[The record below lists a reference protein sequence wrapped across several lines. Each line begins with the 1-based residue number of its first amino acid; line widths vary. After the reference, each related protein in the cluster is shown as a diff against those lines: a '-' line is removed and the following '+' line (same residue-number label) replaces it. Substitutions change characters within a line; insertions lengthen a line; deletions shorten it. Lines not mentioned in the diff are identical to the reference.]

1 MALKRFFTSRIQAI
15 QNAKIKFVGWRK
27 RRRAKSNSSVN
38 GDRSKFVKIG
48 IAIFLI
54 GGVSILILKG
64 FQHRKFNPFFFKPQP
79 LQNNLMHPEA
89 PSKKKSIFFSSDFFP
104 KEKYEDRF
112 PTKKIT
118 DFKELVFDESCK
130 LPKDLNPQ
138 IKKWGELTFFEK
150 LGRVASAVGTE
161 HHL

>member
-1 MALKRFFTSRIQAI
+1 
-15 QNAKIKFVGWRK
+15 
-27 RRRAKSNSSVN
+27 
-38 GDRSKFVKIG
+38 
-48 IAIFLI
+48 
-54 GGVSILILKG
+54 
-64 FQHRKFNPFFFKPQP
+64 
-79 LQNNLMHPEA
+79 MHAEA

-112 PTKKIT
+112 PMEKIT

-130 LPKDLNPQ
+130 LSKDLNPQ